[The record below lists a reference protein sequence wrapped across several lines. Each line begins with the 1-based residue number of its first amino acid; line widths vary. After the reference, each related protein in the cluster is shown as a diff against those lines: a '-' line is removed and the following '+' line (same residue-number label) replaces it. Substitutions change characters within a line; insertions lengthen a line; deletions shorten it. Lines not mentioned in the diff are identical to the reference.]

1 MGFVPFTFVDLID
14 IILVAV
20 IMYWIYRMTKGTN
33 APYIL
38 SGIIAVYLL
47 WVVVRAL
54 NMELLSTILGQL
66 ISVGAI
72 ALIIVFQPEL
82 RRFLQMIGM
91 RQKHFNFITRIFS
104 TGEDT
109 VQTNVV
115 PIVTACREMSE
126 TKTGALIVIGQQSD
140 LRLIAEGGIALDAKV
155 STSLIKNIFFKNA
168 PLHRGR
174 PDRGGQVHS
183 PGDAERRAQ
192 VVRHAAPRGD
202 RHERDFGRHHRRRLG
217 GDGRHLDRTGRRNP
231 PEHRPR
237 AVAADPATLPDDQH
251 AQTLEKGGRRISGA
265 GARRRIQGRR
275 EVSGPAIPFRASATL
290 PEHPKQASMLYPS
303 RTARLALRAWRE
315 EDRPAFAAMNADERV
330 MEYFPA
336 TLTAEESA
344 DLLDRIRDEFSTEG
358 FGPYAVERLSDGEL
372 LGFTGLHRVTFSGGL
387 EGQVEILWRLRHD
400 AWGQG
405 YATEAAR
412 ACIAHAAKLGIP
424 ELVAFTFVGNGR
436 SRRVM
441 QKLGMTCVGE
451 FDHPAL
457 PEGHPL
463 RRHALYRIRTEQ

>member
-115 PIVTACREMSE
+115 TACREMSE

-168 PLHRGR
+168 PLHDG
-174 PDRGGQVHS
+174 
-183 PGDAERRAQ
+183 
-192 VVRHAAPRGD
+192 AALIEGD
-202 RHERDFGRHHRRRLG
+202 RI
-217 GDGRHLDRTGRRNP
+217 
-231 PEHRPR
+231 
-237 AVAADPATLPDDQH
+237 VAAKCILPVTQSDVPKSFGTRHRAAIGMSEISDAIIVVVSEETGDISIAQGGEIRLNIDPVRLQ
-251 AQTLEKGGRRISGA
+251 QTLQRYLTINTRKRSKK
-265 GARRRIQGRR
+265 
-275 EVSGPAIPFRASATL
+275 EV
-290 PEHPKQASMLYPS
+290 
-303 RTARLALRAWRE
+303 
-315 EDRPAFAAMNADERV
+315 
-330 MEYFPA
+330 
-336 TLTAEESA
+336 AE
-344 DLLDRIRDEFSTEG
+344 
-358 FGPYAVERLSDGEL
+358 
-372 LGFTGLHRVTFSGGL
+372 
-387 EGQVEILWRLRHD
+387 
-400 AWGQG
+400 
-405 YATEAAR
+405 
-412 ACIAHAAKLGIP
+412 
-424 ELVAFTFVGNGR
+424 
-436 SRRVM
+436 
-441 QKLGMTCVGE
+441 
-451 FDHPAL
+451 
-457 PEGHPL
+457 
-463 RRHALYRIRTEQ
+463 

>member
-168 PLHRGR
+168 PLHDGAVVIEGDRIVAAKCILPVTQSDVPKSYGTR
-174 PDRGGQVHS
+174 HRAAIGMSEISDAIILVVSEETGGISIAHGGTIHRDIAPDQLANLLQRHFGANRQKG
-183 PGDAERRAQ
+183 
-192 VVRHAAPRGD
+192 RHATMG
-202 RHERDFGRHHRRRLG
+202 
-217 GDGRHLDRTGRRNP
+217 
-231 PEHRPR
+231 
-237 AVAADPATLPDDQH
+237 
-251 AQTLEKGGRRISGA
+251 S
-265 GARRRIQGRR
+265 
-275 EVSGPAIPFRASATL
+275 
-290 PEHPKQASMLYPS
+290 
-303 RTARLALRAWRE
+303 
-315 EDRPAFAAMNADERV
+315 
-330 MEYFPA
+330 
-336 TLTAEESA
+336 
-344 DLLDRIRDEFSTEG
+344 
-358 FGPYAVERLSDGEL
+358 
-372 LGFTGLHRVTFSGGL
+372 
-387 EGQVEILWRLRHD
+387 
-400 AWGQG
+400 
-405 YATEAAR
+405 
-412 ACIAHAAKLGIP
+412 
-424 ELVAFTFVGNGR
+424 
-436 SRRVM
+436 
-441 QKLGMTCVGE
+441 
-451 FDHPAL
+451 
-457 PEGHPL
+457 
-463 RRHALYRIRTEQ
+463 

>member
-168 PLHRGR
+168 PLHG
-174 PDRGGQVHS
+174 
-183 PGDAERRAQ
+183 
-192 VVRHAAPRGD
+192 AALIEGD
-202 RHERDFGRHHRRRLG
+202 RI
-217 GDGRHLDRTGRRNP
+217 
-231 PEHRPR
+231 
-237 AVAADPATLPDDQH
+237 VAAKCILPVTQSDVPKSFGTRHRAAIGMSEISDAIIVVVSEETGDISIAQGGEIRLNIDPVRLQ
-251 AQTLEKGGRRISGA
+251 QTLQRYLTINTRKRSKK
-265 GARRRIQGRR
+265 
-275 EVSGPAIPFRASATL
+275 EV
-290 PEHPKQASMLYPS
+290 
-303 RTARLALRAWRE
+303 
-315 EDRPAFAAMNADERV
+315 
-330 MEYFPA
+330 
-336 TLTAEESA
+336 AE
-344 DLLDRIRDEFSTEG
+344 
-358 FGPYAVERLSDGEL
+358 
-372 LGFTGLHRVTFSGGL
+372 
-387 EGQVEILWRLRHD
+387 
-400 AWGQG
+400 
-405 YATEAAR
+405 
-412 ACIAHAAKLGIP
+412 
-424 ELVAFTFVGNGR
+424 
-436 SRRVM
+436 
-441 QKLGMTCVGE
+441 
-451 FDHPAL
+451 
-457 PEGHPL
+457 
-463 RRHALYRIRTEQ
+463 